1 MNIYVA
7 FDLSIENKKRLKAII
22 KDSKVF
28 YNIKSDKGKIPDKN
42 FLKSEIVFGNVPA
55 SWITKS
61 KKLKWIQLES
71 SGFGEYLDLDFRQ
84 LKNKIK
90 ITNLKAFFSKPVA
103 QTILSGILSFYRGID
118 RFIILKDKKKWIG
131 DPLRKELD
139 ILSSKNILFFGYGS
153 INKKLH
159 HYLKTFNCNF
169 DFINSKTNSLLT
181 NKKIKVADI
190 IICCSPETKGTIKFF
205 DNKKFTLLKKDS
217 LFINAGR
224 GSLIDEKEL
233 IKKLKLNHIKGAILD
248 VTQDEPLK
256 IRDPLWTCPN
266 LILTQHSGGGSGTEI
281 LEKVKFFEKNFIRFC
296 KNQTLKGIINLS
308 KGY

>member
-7 FDLSIENKKRLKAII
+7 FDLSIENKKRLKKII
-22 KDSKVF
+22 KGNKIF
-28 YNIKSDKGKIPDKN
+28 YNIKNDNGRTPDKN

-55 SWITKS
+55 SWVTKS

-71 SGFGEYLDLDFRQ
+71 SGFGEYLNLDFQQ
-84 LKNKIK
+84 LRNKIK

-118 RFIILKDKKKWIG
+118 RFIILKDRKQWIG
-131 DPLRKELD
+131 DPLREEID
-139 ILSSKNILFFGYGS
+139 ILSNKNILFFGYGS

-159 HYLKTFNCNF
+159 YYLKTFNCNF
-169 DFINSKTNSLLT
+169 DFINSKTNSSLI

-190 IICCSPETKGTIKFF
+190 IICCSPETKDTIKFF
-205 DNKKFTLLKKDS
+205 DKKKFKLLKKDS
-217 LFINAGR
+217 LFINTGR

-233 IKKLKLNHIKGAILD
+233 IQKLKLKHIRGAILD

-256 IRDPLWTCPN
+256 SKDPLWDCPN
-266 LILTQHSGGGSGTEI
+266 LILTQHSGGGSRTEI
-281 LEKVKFFEKNFIRFC
+281 LKKIEFFESNFIRFC
-296 KNQTLKGIINLS
+296 KKQTLKGVVNFS